1 MYFRFLSGPPFQT
14 FPKAKQMKEKEIV
27 VIDGLRTPYA
37 KAGTAFKD
45 VPAVDLGAAVIK
57 EVIARTGLERERID
71 EVIVGNAGMPAEA
84 ANIAR
89 VIALRA
95 GIPER
100 IPAYSVQRN
109 CASGMQAVASAYTQ
123 IISGMSSV
131 VVVGGVESMSNYS
144 FYIKKKLRD
153 VLTSVQ
159 RSKTLAG
166 RIRAVSTLRPKD
178 FIPVIGL
185 TEGLTDPISG
195 LIMGETAEVLV
206 RDFAIT
212 RREQDEYALESHHRW
227 TIANEAGKF
236 KNEIFP
242 FYVPPNFEAIT
253 EDIGPRKNQTMEAL
267 EKLKPYFDKKFGTI
281 TAGNSSP
288 ITDGAAAAII
298 MSADQAR
305 DMGYTPLGRI
315 RAVTFVGFDPTR
327 MGISPLY
334 ATHKVLKLAGM
345 TMKDIELIE
354 LNEAFAAQIIAV
366 ERAAASKE
374 YFARNLPGQEPLGE
388 FRRDI
393 MNVNGGA
400 IALGHPVGSSGLR
413 IIITLLKEM
422 ERRGLATGLAT
433 LCIGGG
439 QGGAMVV
446 ERI

>member
-1 MYFRFLSGPPFQT
+1 
-14 FPKAKQMKEKEIV
+14 MKEV
-27 VIDGLRTPYA
+27 VIIDGLRTPYA

-45 VPAVDLGAAVIK
+45 VPAVDLGAAAVREI
-57 EVIARTGLERERID
+57 VVRTGLDRERID

-95 GIPER
+95 GIPEWV
-100 IPAYSVQRN
+100 PAYSVQRN
-109 CASGMQAVASAYTQ
+109 CASGMQAAASAYTQ
-123 IISGMSSV
+123 ILAGISEV
-131 VVVGGVESMSNYS
+131 VLVGGVESMSNYS
-144 FYIKKKLRD
+144 FYIRKKLRD

-159 RSKTLAG
+159 RSKTAGG
-166 RIRAVSTLRPKD
+166 RIQAILSLRPKD
-178 FIPVIGL
+178 FVPVIGL

-212 RREQDEYALESHHRW
+212 RREQDEYSLESHRRW
-227 TIANEAGKF
+227 AAANEAGKF
-236 KNEIFP
+236 KNEIVP
-242 FYVPPNFEAIT
+242 FYVPPGFEAVT
-253 EDIGPRKNQTMEAL
+253 EDVGPRKNQTLEAL
-267 EKLKPYFDKKFGTI
+267 QKLKPYFDKRSGTV

-288 ITDGAAAAII
+288 ITDGAVAAII

-305 DMGYTPLGRI
+305 QMGYSPLGRI
-315 RAVTFVGFDPTR
+315 RAVAFAGFDPSR

-334 ATHKVLKLAGM
+334 AANKVLKLAGM
-345 TMKDIELIE
+345 TMKDIDLIE
-354 LNEAFAAQIIAV
+354 LNEAFAAQILAV
-366 ERAAASKE
+366 ERAAVSKE

-422 ERRGLATGLAT
+422 ERRGLSTGLAT

-439 QGGAMVV
+439 QGGAMIV
-446 ERI
+446 ERS

>member
-1 MYFRFLSGPPFQT
+1 
-14 FPKAKQMKEKEIV
+14 MKEV
-27 VIDGLRTPYA
+27 VIIDGLRTPYA

-45 VPAVDLGAAVIK
+45 VPAVDLGAAAVREI
-57 EVIARTGLERERID
+57 VVRTGLERERID

-100 IPAYSVQRN
+100 VPAYSVQRN
-109 CASGMQAVASAYTQ
+109 CASGMQAAANAYTQ
-123 IISGMSSV
+123 ILAGISEV
-131 VVVGGVESMSNYS
+131 VLVGGVESMSNYS
-144 FYIKKKLRD
+144 FYIRKKLRD

-159 RSKTLAG
+159 RSKTAGG
-166 RIRAVSTLRPKD
+166 RIQAILSLRPKD
-178 FIPVIGL
+178 FVPVIGL

-212 RREQDEYALESHHRW
+212 RREQDEYSLESHRRW
-227 TIANEAGKF
+227 AAANEAGKF
-236 KNEIFP
+236 KNEIVP
-242 FYVPPNFEAIT
+242 FYVPPGFEAVT
-253 EDIGPRKNQTMEAL
+253 EDVGPRKNQTLEAL
-267 EKLKPYFDKKFGTI
+267 QKLKPYFDKRSGTV

-288 ITDGAAAAII
+288 ITDGAVAAII

-305 DMGYTPLGRI
+305 QMGYSPLGRI
-315 RAVTFVGFDPTR
+315 RAVAFAGFDPSR

-334 ATHKVLKLAGM
+334 AANKVLKLAGM
-345 TMKDIELIE
+345 TMKDIDLIE
-354 LNEAFAAQIIAV
+354 LNEAFAAQILAV
-366 ERAAASKE
+366 ERAAVSKE

-422 ERRGLATGLAT
+422 ERRGLSTGLAT

-439 QGGAMVV
+439 QGGAMIV
-446 ERI
+446 ERS